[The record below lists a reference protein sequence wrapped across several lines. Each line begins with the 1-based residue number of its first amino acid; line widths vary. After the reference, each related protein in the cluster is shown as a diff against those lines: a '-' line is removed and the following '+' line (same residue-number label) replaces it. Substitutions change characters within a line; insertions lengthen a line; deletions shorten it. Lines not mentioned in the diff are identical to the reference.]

1 MDYSARAQG
10 LITFANLPVYE
21 KARIIHFPPP
31 VGYVPLKEPVA
42 VQCLAN
48 VLNKVVFGDERFN
61 AVFVNSHVGPHE
73 NSNEYADIAVSYV
86 AEERE
91 IIILCF
97 VETKCTQTR
106 ESYLTRMV
114 EERALKYSND
124 IVLTPLWGSPLLGS
138 NEDYTDLG
146 DAKGGLL
153 IEKTFH
159 DIILMPPEQWVGVSM
174 TGIPLSSGGTYKRVR
189 NFISMRSSYGWVTV
203 RSALGS
209 GPSTEWK
216 VEGDYLVN
224 QMKKLHADRG
234 TENLPI

>member
-31 VGYVPLKEPVA
+31 VDYVPPKEPIA

-61 AVFVNSHVGPHE
+61 AVFVNSHAGPHE

-86 AEERE
+86 TEERE
-91 IIILCF
+91 IKILCF
-97 VETKCTQTR
+97 VEAKHTQTR
-106 ESYLTRMV
+106 ESYLTRTV
-114 EERALKYSND
+114 EERALKCCRGLLHGDSSNQAKLLYAGTLIGTHLRLWIVHRAQQAKD

-138 NEDYTDLG
+138 NEDYADLG
-146 DAKGGLL
+146 DTKGGPL

-159 DIILMPPEQWVGVSM
+159 DIILLPPEQWVDASM
-174 TGIPLSSGGTYKRVR
+174 TGIPSSSGGGVYQLP
-189 NFISMRSSYGWVTV
+189 G
-203 RSALGS
+203 
-209 GPSTEWK
+209 
-216 VEGDYLVN
+216 GD
-224 QMKKLHADRG
+224 
-234 TENLPI
+234 